1 MRLAILPLAFVLA
14 AAAPASAQPAHWT
27 VDSAKSRLSFS
38 VQWSG
43 EAFSATFKAWRADIL
58 FDPTDLAHSRA
69 TVAIDLGSE
78 SSEFPENDEGLKG
91 AQGFETDKFP
101 TARFD
106 ATHFVHGAGNSFT
119 ADGTLTLH
127 GITKRVSLPFTLVIN
142 GKQAHMTGRTT
153 LLRPDF
159 GLAGGEFAGDTP
171 IGHAVTVNVDL
182 TATRP

>member
-91 AQGFETDKFP
+91 A
-101 TARFD
+101 
-106 ATHFVHGAGNSFT
+106 
-119 ADGTLTLH
+119 DGTLTLH